1 MRQRERG
8 GEEAGFAVRDRH
20 EGERMG
26 GGDRPRGGTPP
37 SNESWG

>member
-8 GEEAGFAVRDRH
+8 GEEAGFAAR
-20 EGERMG
+20 EGHGDERMG
-26 GGDRPRGGTPP
+26 GGDGPRGGTPP